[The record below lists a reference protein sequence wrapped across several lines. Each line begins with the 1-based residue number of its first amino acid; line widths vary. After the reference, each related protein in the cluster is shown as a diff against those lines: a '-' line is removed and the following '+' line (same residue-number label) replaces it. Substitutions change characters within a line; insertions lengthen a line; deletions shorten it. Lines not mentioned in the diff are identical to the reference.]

1 MRLADIGSKEHD
13 RGMRRLGL
21 LTVTLLLLLA
31 GAGAGRGAEAEAGV
45 GTLVDWP
52 TYHRTAD
59 RAGWSPTGPTLPLQQ
74 AWSKNLTG
82 AVYGEALVVGSTLI
96 VATEANHV
104 YGLDART
111 GAQLWDT
118 QLGVPQPGSGLPC
131 GNIDPLGITGTP
143 AYDEATGSVFVV
155 AETRGGN
162 HRLWALSATDGAKR
176 WVRSLDTQPDR
187 DKLAEQQRPAT
198 LVTAGRVITVFGG
211 LAGDCQNYVGYVTS
225 VPTSG
230 KGTINS
236 YAVPTARKGGIWA
249 TPGAVLG
256 ADGNVY
262 VASGNGAELTGEWD
276 MSDSVTELDPV
287 TMVRRSVFGPTE
299 WRADNIEDRDL
310 GSMSPAMVPKVSRI
324 VIAGKRGT
332 VFLLRPHLTGIGS
345 EVTSLAGCQAFGGAA
360 RVGTT
365 VLMPCRGPVALRA
378 LTVGQS
384 TLQWSWSH
392 INIYSSPVIAG
403 DKVYVAD
410 RATGDLF
417 VLRLSDGTTIERHPV
432 GALTH
437 FPSQTVSGDYVFVTS
452 LTGVTAFRGQ

>member
-1 MRLADIGSKEHD
+1 
-13 RGMRRLGL
+13 MRRVGFLA
-21 LTVTLLLLLA
+21 VTLLILLA
-31 GAGAGRGAEAEAGV
+31 GAQPGRGAEAEAGV

-52 TYHRTAD
+52 TYHLTRD
-59 RAGWSPTGPTLPLQQ
+59 RAGFSAGGPTLPLQQ
-74 AWSKNLTG
+74 AWTKTLTG

-96 VATEANHV
+96 VATEENHV

-118 QLGVPQPGSGLPC
+118 QLGAPQPGSGLPC

-143 AYDEATGSVFVV
+143 AYDDATGSVFAV

-162 HRLWALSATDGAKR
+162 HRLWALSVTDGAKR

-187 DKLAEQQRPAT
+187 DKLAEQQRPAS

-249 TPGAVLG
+249 TPGAVQG
-256 ADGNVY
+256 PNGNVY

-287 TMVRRSVFGPTE
+287 TMARRSVFAPAE
-299 WRADNIEDRDL
+299 WQADNIEDRDL
-310 GSMSPAMVPKVSRI
+310 GSMSPAMVPSVGRM

-332 VFLLRPHLTGIGS
+332 VFLLRQHLTGVGS
-345 EVTSLAGCQAFGGAA
+345 EVARLDGCMGFGGAA
-360 RVGTT
+360 RVRTT
-365 VLMPCRGPVALRA
+365 VLMPCRGPAAIRA
-378 LTVGQS
+378 LKVGQS
-384 TLQWSWSH
+384 TLSWTWTH
-392 INIYSSPVIAG
+392 ANVYGSPVIAG

-432 GALTH
+432 GNLTH
-437 FPSQTVSGDYVFVTS
+437 FPSQVVSGDYVFVTS

>member
-1 MRLADIGSKEHD
+1 
-13 RGMRRLGL
+13 MRRLGL
-21 LTVTLLLLLA
+21 LAVTLLLLLA
-31 GAGAGRGAEAEAGV
+31 GAGAGRGAEAKAETGVGAGV

-52 TYHRTAD
+52 TYHLTED
-59 RAGWSPTGPTLPLQQ
+59 RSGLAATGPTLPLAP

-82 AVYGEALVVGSTLI
+82 AVYGEPLVVGSTLI
-96 VATEANHV
+96 VATEENHV

-111 GAQLWDT
+111 GTQLWDT
-118 QLGVPQPGSGLPC
+118 QLGAPQPGSGLPC

-143 AYDEATGSVFVV
+143 AYDDATGSVFAV

-162 HRLWALSATDGAKR
+162 HRLWALDVTTGAKR

-187 DKLAEQQRPAT
+187 DRLAEQQRPAS
-198 LVTAGRVITVFGG
+198 LVTADRVITVFGG

-256 ADGNVY
+256 PNGNVY
-262 VASGNGAELTGEWD
+262 VASGNGAQITGAWD

-287 TMVRRSVFGPTE
+287 TMARKSVFGPAE
-299 WRADNIEDRDL
+299 WQADNIEDRDL
-310 GSMSPAMVPKVSRI
+310 GSMSPAMVPGVGRI

-332 VFLLRPHLTGIGS
+332 VFLLPQHMTGVGS
-345 EVTSLAGCQAFGGAA
+345 EIARLDGCMAFGGAA
-360 RVGTT
+360 RVRTT
-365 VLMPCRGPVALRA
+365 LLMPCRGPVALRA
-378 LTVGQS
+378 LTVGKS
-384 TLQWSWSH
+384 TLTWSWRH
-392 INIYSSPVIAG
+392 ANIHGSPVIAG
-403 DKVYVAD
+403 DKVYLAD
-410 RATGDLF
+410 RFSGDLF

-432 GALTH
+432 GNLQH
-437 FPSQTVSGDYVFVTS
+437 FPSQVVSGDYVFVTS